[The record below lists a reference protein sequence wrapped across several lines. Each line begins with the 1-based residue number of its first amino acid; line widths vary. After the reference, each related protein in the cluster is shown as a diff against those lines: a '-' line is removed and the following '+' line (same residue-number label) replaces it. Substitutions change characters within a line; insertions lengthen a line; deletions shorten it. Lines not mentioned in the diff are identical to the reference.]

1 MNTRNG
7 NLTWNK
13 LSLNSECKKRQDGE
27 LLQNAN
33 LSFPPKLFNARN
45 VIMNQPQGGIDQ
57 NLENQRMLTSK
68 MFLHNNGGNQI
79 QHINKVDWNIRI
91 HI

>member
-7 NLTWNK
+7 NSTLNK

-45 VIMNQPQGGIDQ
+45 VIMNPPQGGID
-57 NLENQRMLTSK
+57 
-68 MFLHNNGGNQI
+68 
-79 QHINKVDWNIRI
+79 
-91 HI
+91 

>member
-1 MNTRNG
+1 
-7 NLTWNK
+7 
-13 LSLNSECKKRQDGE
+13 
-27 LLQNAN
+27 
-33 LSFPPKLFNARN
+33 
-45 VIMNQPQGGIDQ
+45 MNQPQGGIDQ